1 MKTQA
6 SSAIPIFL
14 RTALG
19 HVSILCLSVL
29 VGCTTN
35 RAPQKETLSNQEFRF
50 LYPRQYYESASP
62 SERQELDRQ
71 EQEKAWEERN
81 TR

>member
-1 MKTQA
+1 MKIQT
-6 SSAIPIFL
+6 SSVMPILL

-19 HVSILCLSVL
+19 LASLLSLSVL

-62 SERQELDRQ
+62 LERQELDRQ